1 MMLKVFFFENKLHK
15 SINSCQLF
23 KYKICIKINKL
34 ILQYFYLKSKN
45 TTFLQ
50 YSMKINLK
58 LINYL
63 LSIKDK
69 LFKKLSN
76 WKNLELIF
84 LLETKAPVLIMIPG
98 NQLKPLYGMGRQMLH
113 YLNKVIN
120 FQELLCKWNL
130 KNLKNNKKLKFI

>member
-1 MMLKVFFFENKLHK
+1 
-15 SINSCQLF
+15 
-23 KYKICIKINKL
+23 
-34 ILQYFYLKSKN
+34 
-45 TTFLQ
+45 
-50 YSMKINLK
+50 MKINLK

-76 WKNLELIF
+76 WKNLESIF
-84 LLETKAPVLIMIPG
+84 LLETKAPALIMIHG
-98 NQLKPLYGMGRQMLH
+98 NWHKLLYGMVRQMLH
-113 YLNKVIN
+113 YLSKVIN

>member
-1 MMLKVFFFENKLHK
+1 
-15 SINSCQLF
+15 
-23 KYKICIKINKL
+23 
-34 ILQYFYLKSKN
+34 
-45 TTFLQ
+45 
-50 YSMKINLK
+50 MKINLK

-69 LFKKLSN
+69 LSKKLGN
-76 WKNLELIF
+76 WKNLESIF
-84 LLETKAPVLIMIPG
+84 LLETKVQALIMIHG
-98 NQLKPLYGMGRQMLH
+98 NWHKPLYSMVRQMLH